1 MHRIRRLAPSP
12 AMVVACL
19 ALLVGF
25 AGTGY
30 AVTRLP
36 RNSVTTVQ
44 VKDFSLL
51 SRDFKKGQLPAG
63 PQGPAGPAGP
73 GAKWALI
80 APSGAVIAQ
89 SGGIS
94 SRHVGDGFYV
104 LDFGASVQGHLIFAS
119 YSRSSDDRGGPGSL
133 RAGTCTTA
141 TNEGDNCPTG
151 NDPRFVAVHTNDA
164 SNGFKEDHAFYV
176 VVLG

>member
-51 SRDFKKGQLPAG
+51 ARDFKKGQLPAG
-63 PQGPAGPAGP
+63 PQGPAWPAGPAGAGP
-73 GAKWALI
+73 KWALVS
-80 APSGAVIAQ
+80 PSGAVIAP
-89 SGGIS
+89 SGGVS
-94 SRHVGDGFYV
+94 SCHVGDGISV
-104 LDFGASVQGHLIFAS
+104 LALCASVH
-119 YSRSSDDRGGPGSL
+119 
-133 RAGTCTTA
+133 
-141 TNEGDNCPTG
+141 
-151 NDPRFVAVHTNDA
+151 VHR
-164 SNGFKEDHAFYV
+164 
-176 VVLG
+176 